1 MTKRKM
7 TDKQRKAF
15 HADQDM
21 KVRCWSCGRHVEP
34 EETVGYDDYA
44 QTITIYECPFCGEEI
59 EPRGKWDK
67 DETA

>member
-21 KVRCWSCGRHVEP
+21 KVRCWSCGRRVVP
-34 EETVGYDDYA
+34 YETVDFDDYG
-44 QTITIYECPFCGEEI
+44 QPRMIYACTACGEEI
-59 EPRGKWDK
+59 EPFGKWDK
-67 DETA
+67 DEQP